1 MFGSDNVRFLHR
13 VLHIKPNVKNKAL
26 HLLVFYVRQK
36 KVKRIKHISS
46 MLFKFIFNALASKP
60 HQALWVWCFYQSVH
74 H

>member
-1 MFGSDNVRFLHR
+1 MFGSGNERFPHR
-13 VLHIKPNVKNKAL
+13 VLHIKPSVKNKAL
-26 HLLVFYVRQK
+26 HLLIFMRSK

-46 MLFKFIFNALASKP
+46 MLFKFIFIALASKP